1 MNIMFVA
8 SDNNCISGAFLS
20 MAKLAQI
27 LIRDYRVNVFVV
39 LPNVGDGGKLLDA
52 FGVGYEIV
60 PSRNWVVDIEE
71 GKTQEREK
79 EKEKELPGNEKA
91 ISRICELIEEKAID
105 IIHINTTYSYV
116 GAVAALRMDIPF
128 VWHIR
133 EFLEEG
139 QNRKIWNRERGY
151 ALISRAT
158 AIVAISDSVYKKYC
172 GIFPVEKMHVI
183 YNGIDEKDF
192 FRPERE
198 IFQGK
203 ETRFGIIGGIVP
215 YKGHEE
221 LIRACGQLKRKGISD
236 FELKIVGKGKES
248 FQRYLKRLSEEENL
262 QDNIFFAGASNCIA
276 EVLEKIDILF
286 VCSQNEAFG
295 RTTVEGMMAG
305 CLIVG
310 ADTAGTKELLEGGE
324 NGYLY
329 RCGDVENLANTI
341 EYVLKNREKAKQI
354 RRIGQKKAV
363 RKYTA
368 VKNADKVFL
377 LYQRFSGNEK
387 G

>member
-1 MNIMFVA
+1 M
-8 SDNNCISGAFLS
+8 
-20 MAKLAQI
+20 
-27 LIRDYRVNVFVV
+27 
-39 LPNVGDGGKLLDA
+39 
-52 FGVGYEIV
+52 
-60 PSRNWVVDIEE
+60 
-71 GKTQEREK
+71 
-79 EKEKELPGNEKA
+79 
-91 ISRICELIEEKAID
+91 
-105 IIHINTTYSYV
+105 
-116 GAVAALRMDIPF
+116 
-128 VWHIR
+128 
-133 EFLEEG
+133 
-139 QNRKIWNRERGY
+139 
-151 ALISRAT
+151 
-158 AIVAISDSVYKKYC
+158 
-172 GIFPVEKMHVI
+172 
-183 YNGIDEKDF
+183 
-192 FRPERE
+192 
-198 IFQGK
+198 
-203 ETRFGIIGGIVP
+203 
-215 YKGHEE
+215 
-221 LIRACGQLKRKGISD
+221 
-236 FELKIVGKGKES
+236 
-248 FQRYLKRLSEEENL
+248 